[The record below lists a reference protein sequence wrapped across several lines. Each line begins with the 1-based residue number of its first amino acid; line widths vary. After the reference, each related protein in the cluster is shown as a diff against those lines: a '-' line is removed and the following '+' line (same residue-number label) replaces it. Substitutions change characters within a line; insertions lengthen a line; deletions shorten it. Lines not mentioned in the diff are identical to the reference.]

1 MSEDFERLQA
11 RFQRGTL
18 VHPSRG
24 APSLVDLASAFWAAA
39 EVPGLVLTPAAEQLR
54 GRIGEAR
61 HLVLVVADGL
71 GLDLLESMPAAS
83 FLWQRLASAVTSVFP
98 STTAVALSSIYTAT
112 WPGEHGVTGHWMLGP
127 GATGPMTVLTFSK
140 RGDRADLRASGVDSS
155 EVFGAPGR
163 LGASPRATLFLLP
176 DRVLN
181 GAFSEFGAG
190 GAPRAGFRSLA
201 DGVDAL
207 LDIVRTAE
215 GPTCTVLYTPRVDD
229 AAHEHG
235 PAHLEVVG
243 AVRALDE
250 ELRRLSLGLGEAGR
264 IVLTADHGHLPVV
277 RGGARVLRWDDE
289 VGRHLRTA
297 PTGDARVA
305 YFHFDRD
312 ADAEAFAGAFRER
325 YGEQFLLLTPDEV
338 IEAGLLGPD
347 VSAVARARLGD
358 LVGISLGA
366 DVLEFRP
373 AGGKAD
379 PRLTLRSQHSGLT
392 AAEMR
397 VPVVLI

>member
-1 MSEDFERLQA
+1 MN
-11 RFQRGTL
+11 
-18 VHPSRG
+18 
-24 APSLVDLASAFWAAA
+24 
-39 EVPGLVLTPAAEQLR
+39 
-54 GRIGEAR
+54 
-61 HLVLVVADGL
+61 
-71 GLDLLESMPAAS
+71 
-83 FLWQRLASAVTSVFP
+83 SVFP
-98 STTAVALSSIYTAT
+98 STTAVALSSLYTAT
-112 WPGEHGVTGHWMLGP
+112 WPGEHGVTGHWMLGA
-127 GATGPMTVLTFSK
+127 GVSAPMTVLTFSR
-140 RGDRADLRASGVDSS
+140 RGDRTDLRANGIEAT
-155 EVFGAPGR
+155 EVFRAPGR
-163 LGASPRATLFLLP
+163 LGMSPRVTLFLLP

-190 GAPRAGFRSLA
+190 GAARAGYRSLA

-207 LDIVRTAE
+207 LDFVRATD
-215 GPTCTVLYTPRVDD
+215 GPTCTVLYSPRVDD

-277 RGGARVLRWDDE
+277 RGGARVMRWDDE

-305 YFHFDRD
+305 YFHLDRD
-312 ADAEAFAGAFRER
+312 ADAEAFAGAFRDR

-338 IEAGLLGPD
+338 IDAGLLG
-347 VSAVARARLGD
+347 SAVSEVARGRLGD

-397 VPVVLI
+397 VPFVLI